1 MVCTVHVGASRAA
14 HLVPLPEPACRVPRP
29 GRDPGARTRAPRE
42 PHPPRTHVLFTCLC
56 GEPLPRPSAQTRAAG
71 PRGTRRRA
79 RGSFLWRDRE
89 RSKLLNTNAAIHDAQ
104 RVRARPRSRSP
115 RRARSGHTRTLY
127 LHTDSCFL
135 LIKAVYVP
143 LPLALPNIRQ
153 ATEPAP
159 RLELEG
165 EPEHL
170 VVPRIEQRPHP
181 KHAVVLCRDVLERQK
196 VCLCAILPSQASD

>member
-1 MVCTVHVGASRAA
+1 MPRPATWPRPRCPDPRTPGAPPPAHPRAVHVPLRRASATTQRSNPRGRTARDSTARAGQFIDIAQNCSTPTTRNECA
-14 HLVPLPEPACRVPRP
+14 HARRHAEPEPAE
-29 GRDPGARTRAPRE
+29 GAERA
-42 PHPPRTHVLFTCLC
+42 HTH
-56 GEPLPRPSAQTRAAG
+56 
-71 PRGTRRRA
+71 
-79 RGSFLWRDRE
+79 
-89 RSKLLNTNAAIHDAQ
+89 
-104 RVRARPRSRSP
+104 
-115 RRARSGHTRTLY
+115 TLY

-143 LPLALPNIRQ
+143 LTLALPNIRQ

>member
-1 MVCTVHVGASRAA
+1 MIILILPKVCRRLSRG
-14 HLVPLPEPACRVPRP
+14 PEPARPAHPPPAGPEAEPPPQGRHPRP
-29 GRDPGARTRAPRE
+29 
-42 PHPPRTHVLFTCLC
+42 
-56 GEPLPRPSAQTRAAG
+56 PSAQAQRQRSPG
-71 PRGTRRRA
+71 PRGTHRRRA
-79 RGSFLWRDRE
+79 RGSFLWRE
-89 RSKLLNTNAAIHDAQ
+89 RSKHKTAQHQRGNT
-104 RVRARPRSRSP
+104 
-115 RRARSGHTRTLY
+115 RRATSARTPAEPEPAEGAERAHT
-127 LHTDSCFL
+127 HTVPTHRQLFS
-135 LIKAVYVP
+135 IKAVYVP

>member
-1 MVCTVHVGASRAA
+1 MPRPATWPRPRCPDPRTPGAPPPAHPRAVHVPLRRASATTQRSNPRGRTARDSTARAGQCFVERAQNCSTPTRRYTTRNECA
-14 HLVPLPEPACRVPRP
+14 HARRHAEPEPAEGAERAHTHTVP
-29 GRDPGARTRAPRE
+29 
-42 PHPPRTHVLFTCLC
+42 THRQLF
-56 GEPLPRPSAQTRAAG
+56 S
-71 PRGTRRRA
+71 
-79 RGSFLWRDRE
+79 
-89 RSKLLNTNAAIHDAQ
+89 
-104 RVRARPRSRSP
+104 
-115 RRARSGHTRTLY
+115 
-127 LHTDSCFL
+127 
-135 LIKAVYVP
+135 IKAVYVP
-143 LPLALPNIRQ
+143 LTLALPNIRQ

>member
-1 MVCTVHVGASRAA
+1 MW
-14 HLVPLPEPACRVPRP
+14 RVPRP
-29 GRDPGARTRAPRE
+29 VEPATPRAARAARDLTATPRTRAPRE
-42 PHPPRTHVLFTCLC
+42 PHPAHPRALFTCLC
-56 GEPLPRPSAQTRAAG
+56 NDPALTRAAG
-71 PRGTRRRA
+71 PRGTLDGARGGHFFDIERKTAQHQRGDTRRA
-79 RGSFLWRDRE
+79 TSARTHAEPEGAGAPAEGAE
-89 RSKLLNTNAAIHDAQ
+89 RA
-104 RVRARPRSRSP
+104 
-115 RRARSGHTRTLY
+115 HT
-127 LHTDSCFL
+127 HTVPTHRQLFS
-135 LIKAVYVP
+135 IKAVYVP

>member
-1 MVCTVHVGASRAA
+1 MIILIFCQRCVGASRAA
-14 HLVPLPEPACRVPRP
+14 RSP
-29 GRDPGARTRAPRE
+29 RDPRTR
-42 PHPPRTHVLFTCLC
+42 HPERGRASPPQPRTHRTTQRQRS
-56 GEPLPRPSAQTRAAG
+56 PG

-79 RGSFLWRDRE
+79 RGSFLCRE
-89 RSKLLNTNAAIHDAQ
+89 RSKMLNTNAAIHDAQ
-104 RVRARPRSRSP
+104 RVRARTRSRSP

-143 LPLALPNIRQ
+143 LTLALPNIRQ